1 MSENIFKHNQA
12 EQEWNYYW
20 ANKNKKGNMLYDTIA
35 VFYRKHIIKSTL
47 NRFIKKTFAP
57 GAILLH
63 AGCGGGQV
71 DTDAIHY
78 ARVTALDIS
87 QLALDRYQALN
98 GSYAQTLK
106 GSIFEIS
113 LPDNSVDGVYNLG
126 VMEHFTEEEISAI
139 LREFYRV
146 LKPRG
151 RVLLFW
157 PPEFGLSVS
166 FMKIVNFILN
176 NILKK
181 NIKLHPDEVTR
192 IQSKK
197 HGQKMLE
204 KDGFVMVDYYF
215 GIKDAFTHVV
225 LTAEKGALDR

>member
-1 MSENIFKHNQA
+1 MS
-12 EQEWNYYW
+12 
-20 ANKNKKGNMLYDTIA
+20 
-35 VFYRKHIIKSTL
+35 L
-47 NRFIKKTFAP
+47 N
-57 GAILLH
+57 L
-63 AGCGGGQV
+63 Q
-71 DTDAIHY
+71 
-78 ARVTALDIS
+78 RVTLKD
-87 QLALDRYQALN
+87 
-98 GSYAQTLK
+98 AQTLLEIEKTTK
-106 GSIFEIS
+106 GLKTYF
-113 LPDNSVDGVYNLG
+113 GY
-126 VMEHFTEEEISAI
+126 FTEEEISAI